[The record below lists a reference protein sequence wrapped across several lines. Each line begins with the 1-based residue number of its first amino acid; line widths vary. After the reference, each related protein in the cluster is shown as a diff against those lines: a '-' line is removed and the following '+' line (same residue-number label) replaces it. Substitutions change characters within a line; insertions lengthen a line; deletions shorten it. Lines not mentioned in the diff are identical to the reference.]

1 MHPDA
6 TVRDAVAAALCGTGI
21 DAVPGVSDGGGPAV
35 METGTAGADALCTV
49 AAATDTTPAG
59 TTTTTTATATVV
71 SPPDAVATAHNIPAL
86 PLTQQCQHTLPNFM
100 MEVLKELGARKKWK
114 AGLIGPVYSSDHLDA
129 EDNLNPE
136 AICVRT
142 VSARN
147 VRGRLCAGEG

>member
-59 TTTTTTATATVV
+59 TTTTTATTTVV
-71 SPPDAVATAHNIPAL
+71 TAHNIPAL